1 MKINNPALEY
11 SMISKHGKISVLR
24 DFFRRMAKDKTAV
37 CCLLVVIIYVLTAI
51 AVDIYAWNCRI
62 NNTTPVYNRE
72 NMALRYQPP
81 SSEHIAGT
89 DFMGRD
95 VFLRATAAISTAIKV
110 GASASLISSFIGVL
124 LGAFAGYYGGKLDD
138 FVVWVYSTFA
148 SMPTLLFILAFALL
162 VSKGF
167 LCPPLAKAFAA
178 VASAFNTDSG
188 MLALYLAIGI
198 TGWVTL
204 CRVVRAETMKLREAP
219 YIQAAKV
226 AGQNSFKIIFKH
238 IFPNLAHLV
247 IIYFTI
253 RFAYAIMTEVIV
265 SYLGLGVQLAPSWG
279 VMIADGQ
286 NGLWRGIWWEI
297 VTATGFMF
305 FLVLSLHVLG
315 DSLRD
320 LLDPR
325 LKQ

>member
-1 MKINNPALEY
+1 MARDKI
-11 SMISKHGKISVLR
+11 
-24 DFFRRMAKDKTAV
+24 AV
-37 CCLLVVIIYVLTAI
+37 CCLLIVIAYAMTAVIIDV
-51 AVDIYAWNCRI
+51 YAWNCRI
-62 NNTTPVYNRE
+62 DKTVPVYNRE
-72 NMALRYQPP
+72 NMALRYQAP
-81 SSEHIAGT
+81 SSKYIAGT
-89 DFMGRD
+89 DFMGRS
-95 VFLRATAAISTAIKV
+95 VFLRATAGISTAIKV
-110 GASASLISSFIGVL
+110 GASASLISAFIGVM

-138 FVVWVYSTFA
+138 FIVWIYSTFA

-167 LCPPLAKAFAA
+167 LCAPLAKAFAA
-178 VASAFNTDSG
+178 IATTFNTDSG
-188 MLALYLAIGI
+188 MLALYLAIGV

-204 CRVVRAETMKLREAP
+204 CRVVRAETMKLREAS
-219 YIQAAKV
+219 YIQAARV

-238 IFPNLAHLV
+238 IFPNLVHLV

-286 NGLWRGIWWEI
+286 DGLWRGIWWEI
-297 VTATGFMF
+297 ATATGFMF

>member
-1 MKINNPALEY
+1 MTK
-11 SMISKHGKISVLR
+11 KSVLQ
-24 DFFRRMAKDKTAV
+24 DLFKRMARDKIAV
-37 CCLLVVIIYVLTAI
+37 CCLLVVAAYVLTAVI
-51 AVDIYAWNCRI
+51 VDIYAWKCRI
-62 NNTTPVYNRE
+62 YETVPVYNQE
-72 NMALRYQPP
+72 NMEMRYQPP
-81 SSEHIAGT
+81 SLKHIAGT

-95 VFLRATAAISTAIKV
+95 VFIRATAGISTAIKV

-138 FVVWVYSTFA
+138 FVVWIYSTFA

-167 LCPPLAKAFAA
+167 LCAPLAKAFAA
-178 VASAFNTDSG
+178 IATTFNTDSG
-188 MLALYLAIGI
+188 MLALYLAIGV

-204 CRVVRAETMKLREAP
+204 CRVVRAETLKLREAS

-238 IFPNLAHLV
+238 IFPNLVHLV

-286 NGLWRGIWWEI
+286 DGLWRGIWWEI
-297 VTATGFMF
+297 ATATGFMF

>member
-1 MKINNPALEY
+1 MTKV
-11 SMISKHGKISVLR
+11 HGKTSILR
-24 DFFRRMAKDKTAV
+24 DLLKRMARDKTAV
-37 CCLLVVIIYVLTAI
+37 CCLLIVTAYVLIAV
-51 AVDIYAWNCRI
+51 AVDIYSWNCRI
-62 NNTTPVYNRE
+62 NKTDPVYNQE
-72 NMALRYQPP
+72 NMAIRYQPP
-81 SSEHIAGT
+81 SAKHIAGT

-95 VFLRATAAISTAIKV
+95 VFIRATAAISTAIKV

-148 SMPTLLFILAFALL
+148 SMPTLLFILAFSML

-178 VASAFNTDSG
+178 IATTFNTDSG
-188 MLALYLAIGI
+188 MLALYLAIGV

-204 CRVVRAETMKLREAP
+204 CRVVRAETLKLREAP

-238 IFPNLAHLV
+238 IFPNLVHLV

-265 SYLGLGVQLAPSWG
+265 SYLGLGVQQSPSWG
-279 VMIADGQ
+279 VMINDGQ
-286 NGLWRGIWWEI
+286 SALWRGIWWEI

>member
-1 MKINNPALEY
+1 MTKVRD
-11 SMISKHGKISVLR
+11 KISILKDFLKRMTR
-24 DFFRRMAKDKTAV
+24 DKIALCCLFIVTAYILTAV
-37 CCLLVVIIYVLTAI
+37 S
-51 AVDIYAWNCRI
+51 VDIYAWNCRSKKI
-62 NNTTPVYNRE
+62 VPVYNQG

-81 SSEHIAGT
+81 SSKHIAGT

-95 VFLRATAAISTAIKV
+95 VFIRAIAGVSTAIKV
-110 GASASLISSFIGVL
+110 GASASIISSLIGVL
-124 LGAFAGYYGGKLDD
+124 LGAFAGFYGGKLDD
-138 FVVWVYSTFA
+138 FVVWIYSTFA

-167 LCPPLAKAFAA
+167 LCAPLAKAFATTA
-178 VASAFNTDSG
+178 TTLNTDSR

-204 CRVVRAETMKLREAP
+204 CRVVRAETLKLREAP

-238 IFPNLAHLV
+238 IFPNLVHLV

-286 NGLWRGIWWEI
+286 DGLWRGIWWEI
-297 VTATGFMF
+297 ATATGFMF

>member
-1 MKINNPALEY
+1 MTKVR
-11 SMISKHGKISVLR
+11 GKISILK
-24 DFFRRMAKDKTAV
+24 DLLKRMARDKTAV
-37 CCLLVVIIYVLTAI
+37 CCLLIVAAYVLTAVS
-51 AVDIYAWNCRI
+51 VDIYTWNCRR
-62 NNTTPVYNRE
+62 TQAVPVYSQE

-81 SSEHIAGT
+81 SSKHIAGT

-95 VFLRATAAISTAIKV
+95 VFIRAAAGVSTAIKV
-110 GASASLISSFIGVL
+110 GASASLISSLIGVL

-167 LCPPLAKAFAA
+167 LCAPLAKAFAA
-178 VASAFNTDSG
+178 IATTFNTDSG

-204 CRVVRAETMKLREAP
+204 CRVVRAETLKLREAP

-238 IFPNLAHLV
+238 IFPNLVHLV

-286 NGLWRGIWWEI
+286 DGLWRGIWWEI
-297 VTATGFMF
+297 ATATGFMF

>member
-1 MKINNPALEY
+1 MTKVP
-11 SMISKHGKISVLR
+11 GKILIFGDFLKRLAR
-24 DFFRRMAKDKTAV
+24 DKIASG
-37 CCLLVVIIYVLTAI
+37 CLLVVLLYLITAVS
-51 AVDIYAWNCRI
+51 VDIYTWYCKH
-62 NNTTPVYNRE
+62 TQTMPLYNRAD
-72 NMALRYQPP
+72 MAQRYQPP
-81 SSEHIAGT
+81 SAAHPAGT

-95 VFLRATAAISTAIKV
+95 VLIRATAAVSTAIKV
-110 GASASLISSFIGVL
+110 GASASLISAFIGVI
-124 LGAFAGYYGGKLDD
+124 LGAFAGYYGGRLDD
-138 FVVWVYSTFA
+138 FVVWIYSTFA
-148 SMPTLLFILAFALL
+148 SMPTLLFILAFTLL

-167 LCPPLAKAFAA
+167 LCAPLAKAFSTIAT
-178 VASAFNTDSG
+178 AFNTDSG
-188 MLALYLAIGI
+188 MLALYLAIGV

-204 CRVVRAETMKLREAP
+204 CRVVRAETLKLREAP

-226 AGQNSFKIIFKH
+226 AGQNSFKIIFRH
-238 IFPNLAHLV
+238 IFPNLVHLV

-286 NGLWRGIWWEI
+286 SGLWRGIWWEI
-297 VTATGFMF
+297 ATATGFMF
-305 FLVLSLHVLG
+305 FLVLSLHILG

-325 LKQ
+325 LKG

>member
-1 MKINNPALEY
+1 MTKVR
-11 SMISKHGKISVLR
+11 GKISILR
-24 DFFRRMAKDKTAV
+24 DLLKRMARDKIAV
-37 CCLLVVIIYVLTAI
+37 CCLLVVIAYTLTAL
-51 AVDIYAWNCRI
+51 AVDVYAWNCRSTQTVPI
-62 NNTTPVYNRE
+62 YNQE

-81 SSEHIAGT
+81 SAQHIAGT

-95 VFLRATAAISTAIKV
+95 VFFRATAGISTAIKV
-110 GASASLISSFIGVL
+110 GALASLISSFIGVL
-124 LGAFAGYYGGKLDD
+124 LGAFAGYYGGKLDN
-138 FVVWVYSTFA
+138 FVVWIYSTFA

-167 LCPPLAKAFAA
+167 LCAPLAKAFAA
-178 VASAFNTDSG
+178 IATTFNTDSG
-188 MLALYLAIGI
+188 MLALYMAIGV

-238 IFPNLAHLV
+238 IFPNLVHLV

-286 NGLWRGIWWEI
+286 DGLWRGIWWEI
-297 VTATGFMF
+297 ATATGFMF

>member
-1 MKINNPALEY
+1 MTKIR
-11 SMISKHGKISVLR
+11 GKISILQNLLK
-24 DFFRRMAKDKTAV
+24 RMARDKIAV
-37 CCLLVVIIYVLTAI
+37 CCLLIVIAYFLTAVI
-51 AVDIYAWNCRI
+51 VDIYAWNCRI
-62 NNTTPVYNRE
+62 NKTVPVYNQA

-81 SSEHIAGT
+81 SSKHIAGT

-95 VFLRATAAISTAIKV
+95 VFIRATAGISTAIKV

-138 FVVWVYSTFA
+138 FVVWIYSTFA

-167 LCPPLAKAFAA
+167 LCAPLAKAFDVIAIT
-178 VASAFNTDSG
+178 FNTDSG
-188 MLALYLAIGI
+188 MLALYLAIGV

-204 CRVVRAETMKLREAP
+204 CRVVRAETLKLREAP

-238 IFPNLAHLV
+238 IFPNLVHLV

-286 NGLWRGIWWEI
+286 DGLWRGIWWEI
-297 VTATGFMF
+297 ATATGFMF
-305 FLVLSLHVLG
+305 FLVLSLHILG

>member
-1 MKINNPALEY
+1 MTKIRGNIYIL
-11 SMISKHGKISVLR
+11 KDLLK
-24 DFFRRMAKDKTAV
+24 RMAKDKIAV
-37 CCLLVVIIYVLTAI
+37 CALLIII
-51 AVDIYAWNCRI
+51 AYALIAVGVDIYAWNCRV
-62 NNTTPVYNRE
+62 NNTTPIYNQG
-72 NMALRYQPP
+72 NMELRYQPP
-81 SSEHIAGT
+81 SSKHIAGT

-95 VFLRATAAISTAIKV
+95 VFIRATAGISTAIKV
-110 GASASLISSFIGVL
+110 GASASLISSIIGVL

-167 LCPPLAKAFAA
+167 LCAPLAKAFAVIA
-178 VASAFNTDSG
+178 TTFNTDSG
-188 MLALYLAIGI
+188 MLALYLAIGV

-204 CRVVRAETMKLREAP
+204 CRVVRAETLKLREAP

-238 IFPNLAHLV
+238 IFPNLVHLV

-286 NGLWRGIWWEI
+286 DGLWRGIWWEI
-297 VTATGFMF
+297 ATATGFMF
-305 FLVLSLHVLG
+305 FLVLSLHILG

>member
-1 MKINNPALEY
+1 MT
-11 SMISKHGKISVLR
+11 KISVLQ
-24 DFFRRMAKDKTAV
+24 DLFKRMARDKIAL
-37 CCLLVVIIYVLTAI
+37 CCLLVVAAYVLTAVI
-51 AVDIYAWNCRI
+51 VDIYAWNCRI
-62 NNTTPVYNRE
+62 NKTVPVYNQE

-81 SSEHIAGT
+81 SSKHIAGT

-95 VFLRATAAISTAIKV
+95 VFIRATAGISTAIKV

-138 FVVWVYSTFA
+138 FVVWIYSTFA

-167 LCPPLAKAFAA
+167 LCAPLAKAFAA
-178 VASAFNTDSG
+178 IATTFNTDSG
-188 MLALYLAIGI
+188 MLALYLAIGV

-204 CRVVRAETMKLREAP
+204 CRVVRAETLKLREAS

-226 AGQNSFKIIFKH
+226 AGQSSFTIIFKH
-238 IFPNLAHLV
+238 IFPNLVHLV

-286 NGLWRGIWWEI
+286 DGLWRGIWWEI
-297 VTATGFMF
+297 ATATGFMF

>member
-1 MKINNPALEY
+1 MTKIR
-11 SMISKHGKISVLR
+11 GKISILS
-24 DFFRRMAKDKTAV
+24 DLFKRMAKDKIAV
-37 CCLLVVIIYVLTAI
+37 SCLLVVIAYVLTA
-51 AVDIYAWNCRI
+51 ASVDIYAWNCRRTKTVPI
-62 NNTTPVYNRE
+62 YNQE
-72 NMALRYQPP
+72 NMDLRYQPP
-81 SSEHIAGT
+81 SAKHIAGT

-95 VFLRATAAISTAIKV
+95 VFIRATAGVSTAIKV
-110 GASASLISSFIGVL
+110 GASASLISSLIGVL

-138 FVVWVYSTFA
+138 FVVWIYSTFA

-167 LCPPLAKAFAA
+167 LCAPLAKAFAVIA
-178 VASAFNTDSG
+178 TTFNTDSG
-188 MLALYLAIGI
+188 MLALYLAIGV

-204 CRVVRAETMKLREAP
+204 CRVVRAETLKLREAS

-238 IFPNLAHLV
+238 IFPNLVHLV

-265 SYLGLGVQLAPSWG
+265 SYLGLGVQLSPSWG

-286 NGLWRGIWWEI
+286 EGLWRGIWWEI
-297 VTATGFMF
+297 ATATGFMF

>member
-1 MKINNPALEY
+1 
-11 SMISKHGKISVLR
+11 
-24 DFFRRMAKDKTAV
+24 
-37 CCLLVVIIYVLTAI
+37 
-51 AVDIYAWNCRI
+51 
-62 NNTTPVYNRE
+62 
-72 NMALRYQPP
+72 
-81 SSEHIAGT
+81 
-89 DFMGRD
+89 
-95 VFLRATAAISTAIKV
+95 
-110 GASASLISSFIGVL
+110 
-124 LGAFAGYYGGKLDD
+124 
-138 FVVWVYSTFA
+138 
-148 SMPTLLFILAFALL
+148 
-162 VSKGF
+162 
-167 LCPPLAKAFAA
+167 
-178 VASAFNTDSG
+178 
-188 MLALYLAIGI
+188 MLALYLAIGV

-238 IFPNLAHLV
+238 IFPNLVHLV

-315 DSLRD
+315 DNLRD

>member
-1 MKINNPALEY
+1 MTKVR
-11 SMISKHGKISVLR
+11 GKISILK
-24 DFFRRMAKDKTAV
+24 DLLKRMARDKIAV
-37 CCLLVVIIYVLTAI
+37 CCLLIIVAYVLTAVS
-51 AVDIYAWNCRI
+51 VDIYTWNCRR
-62 NNTTPVYNRE
+62 TQTVPVYNQG

-81 SSEHIAGT
+81 SSKHIAGT

-95 VFLRATAAISTAIKV
+95 VFIRATAGVSTAIKV
-110 GASASLISSFIGVL
+110 GALASLISSLIGVL

-138 FVVWVYSTFA
+138 FVVWIYSTFA

-167 LCPPLAKAFAA
+167 LCAPLAKAFAA
-178 VASAFNTDSG
+178 IATTFNTDSG

-204 CRVVRAETMKLREAP
+204 CRVVRAETLKLREAP

-238 IFPNLAHLV
+238 IFPNLVHLV

-286 NGLWRGIWWEI
+286 DGLWRGIWWEI
-297 VTATGFMF
+297 ATATGFMF